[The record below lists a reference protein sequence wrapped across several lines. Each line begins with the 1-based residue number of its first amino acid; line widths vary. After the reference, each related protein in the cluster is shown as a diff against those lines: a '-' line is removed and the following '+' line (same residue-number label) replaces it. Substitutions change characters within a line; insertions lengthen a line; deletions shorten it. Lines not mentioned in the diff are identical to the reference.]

1 MEIILKQ
8 DITNLGY
15 KDDTVK
21 VKNGY
26 ANNFLIPK
34 GMATMATPQNKKIHA
49 ENMKQKAVK
58 LEKQGKEAQSLADM
72 LQNINVKIG
81 AKAATTGK
89 IFGSMKNIGKNTV
102 ADDNIHAKTGY
113 ITRVRSYTGYARTKT
128 GKDLAFA
135 IIVNNFN
142 CSPLEMKKKIEK
154 LMVDFAELSY

>member
-58 LEKQGKEAQSLADM
+58 LEKQGKEAQKLADM
-72 LQNINVKIG
+72 LQNIVVKVG

-89 IFGSMKNIGKNTV
+89 IFGSVNNIQLADAIKTQFNYDVDRKKITIDSESVKELGTYTAKVNLYKNISATIKFEVV
-102 ADDNIHAKTGY
+102 A
-113 ITRVRSYTGYARTKT
+113 
-128 GKDLAFA
+128 
-135 IIVNNFN
+135 
-142 CSPLEMKKKIEK
+142 E
-154 LMVDFAELSY
+154 